1 MNNYVTIGAFVV
13 LVGFL
18 VMIAV
23 SEFNG
28 YNLLEN
34 RVILSICIVVAVLIA
49 VGIIAYRF

>member
-1 MNNYVTIGAFVV
+1 MNNSVTIGAFVV

-18 VMIAV
+18 VMVAV

-28 YNLLEN
+28 YNILEN
-34 RVILSICIVVAVLIA
+34 RVALAICIVVVILIA